1 MFGPECLRG
10 WPILQK
16 GFRDHFL
23 ADIKESARMVLFGV
37 RQLTPLRKEK
47 FTGVDFLLPMNRTD
61 RESCLRVAFFFYGF
75 ATSQNLDRSMYDGF
89 KKDHFKRNL
98 PMEKTF

>member
-1 MFGPECLRG
+1 MF
-10 WPILQK
+10 PILQK

-61 RESCLRVAFFFYGF
+61 RESCLRVAFFFSDLQPLK
-75 ATSQNLDRSMYDGF
+75 TLDRSLYDGF
-89 KKDHFKRNL
+89 KKDPFKRNL
-98 PMEKTF
+98 PLEKTF